1 MSAPDRYAVFGS
13 PIAHSRSPEIH
24 QLFADQTE
32 QALTYGKQL
41 VEPDDFESACRQFF
55 ADGGKGLNITLPL
68 KELAF
73 GFADRITERAKQAG
87 AANTLKVEDDGSILA
102 DNTDGP
108 GLVRDLRSNQGW
120 TIHGKRVLILGA
132 GGAVRGVMGPLLK
145 EEPQELWI
153 ANRTEEKAQILA
165 ALFNKEGQVQACG
178 LDSIPSQ
185 PFDLIINGTS
195 LSLQGDAP
203 PLTSAQLST
212 ETACYDMAYGREPTA
227 FLRWAE
233 AQGINRLA
241 DGLGML
247 VEQAAESFSLWRGV
261 MPETT
266 PVIAAMRPQQAA

>member
-13 PIAHSRSPEIH
+13 PIAHSRSPDIH
-24 QLFADQTE
+24 ALFADQTG

-41 VEPDDFESACRQFF
+41 VEPEEFTDACRAFF
-55 ADGGKGLNITLPL
+55 AQGGKGLNITLPL

-73 GFADRITERAKQAG
+73 DFADSRTERAQQAG
-87 AANTLKVEDDGSILA
+87 AANTLKKEADGSILA
-102 DNTDGP
+102 DNTDGA
-108 GLVRDLRSNQGW
+108 GLVRDLRQNHGW
-120 TIHGKRVLILGA
+120 TIRGQRVLILGA

-145 EEPQELWI
+145 EAPQVLWI
-153 ANRTEEKAQILA
+153 ANRTVEKAQTLA
-165 ALFNKEGQVQACG
+165 AIFSEEGQVQACG
-178 LDSIPSQ
+178 LDRIPAQ

-195 LSLQGDAP
+195 LSLQGDSP
-203 PLTSAQLST
+203 PLSSAHLSV

-233 AQGINRLA
+233 AQGVSQLA

-261 MPETT
+261 MPQTA
-266 PVIAAMRPQQAA
+266 PVIAALRAKQAI